1 MCPQN
6 SVRLAGSSPE
16 GSGGPMRR
24 ILMSHR
30 ITWSFQS
37 QMQIWVS
44 SVNAEYLSIHCD
56 SWPLTSWRSQGD
68 QWLSFGVLGYLGN
81 DTQHEVFVIQ
91 EPLSISA
98 SLCQWMLNNSAT
110 TASFCFVLGGQHS
123 SGPCTSMAVL
133 RSSKIQEAWDIRDI
147 VSHDL
152 FHHDS
157 CPNQGIWLVLSLLSS
172 LGSWLIN
179 PLYNSL

>member
-1 MCPQN
+1 MNIFVLFDVLDPHVSTSLRAPCRFN
-6 SVRLAGSSPE
+6 E
-16 GSGGPMRR
+16 GSGGPTRR

-30 ITWSFQS
+30 VTWSFQS

-68 QWLSFGVLGYLGN
+68 QWLSFGVLCYPGN
-81 DTQHEVFVIQ
+81 EAQHEVFVLQ

-98 SLCQWMLNNSAT
+98 SLCQWMFNNSAT
-110 TASFCFVLGGQHS
+110 TASFCFVLGGRHS

-133 RSSKIQEAWDIRDI
+133 RSSEIPRKPEIFKT
-147 VSHDL
+147 L
-152 FHHDS
+152 
-157 CPNQGIWLVLSLLSS
+157 CPMTCFTMTHAPTKGFDWFFLCF
-172 LGSWLIN
+172 
-179 PLYNSL
+179 PH